1 MRTITVKGVSKV
13 TVKPDYI
20 EITMKLEAKG
30 KLYAKVMEPATEQLS
45 RLNKALEA
53 IGFEKDSLKTSN
65 FDIQAN
71 QERRKD
77 IRGNIQWVFSEFVC
91 KHQLKLSF
99 DLDMD
104 KLAQVLSTIAK
115 CLAYPELNIAFT
127 IKDTAALNE
136 ALLRE
141 TAMNA
146 KHKAELLCEASD
158 VKLGQ
163 LLTIDYDWKEFNIY
177 SETNIDFMHQ
187 YSYDSSPKTKYMKME
202 PDSIHIKDTANYI
215 WEIM

>member
-1 MRTITVKGVSKV
+1 MLPKIFYDLNDCRIAVAVKSEVWKKNLSNLFPRGRIMLEKEIFHDEELY
-13 TVKPDYI
+13 DYI
-20 EITMKLEAKG
+20 FF
-30 KLYAKVMEPATEQLS
+30 
-45 RLNKALEA
+45 
-53 IGFEKDSLKTSN
+53 FEKDSLKTSN

>member
-1 MRTITVKGVSKV
+1 MRTITVKGVGKV

-30 KLYAKVMEPATEQLS
+30 KLYAKVMEQATEQLS

-115 CLAYPELNIAFT
+115 CLAYPELNM
-127 IKDTAALNE
+127 
-136 ALLRE
+136 LL
-141 TAMNA
+141 
-146 KHKAELLCEASD
+146 
-158 VKLGQ
+158 Q
-163 LLTIDYDWKEFNIY
+163 
-177 SETNIDFMHQ
+177 
-187 YSYDSSPKTKYMKME
+187 
-202 PDSIHIKDTANYI
+202 
-215 WEIM
+215 

>member
-1 MRTITVKGVSKV
+1 MRTITVKGVGKV

-30 KLYAKVMEPATEQLS
+30 KLYAKVMEQATEQLS

-115 CLAYPELNIAFT
+115 CLAYTELNIAFT

-146 KHKAELLCEASD
+146 KHKAELLGEASD